1 VGDVVLVKG
10 KLHLDRD
17 FGSGY
22 SYAVIIE
29 EGKVVK

>member
-1 VGDVVLVKG
+1 VVTVSGILAK
-10 KLHLDRD
+10 DRN

-29 EGKVVK
+29 QASFKK